1 MICASCGKDK
11 CFWTEMWEMRI
22 HKDAP
27 KRPRCFE
34 CIEKIEQFLEEEEKE
49 VFP

>member
-1 MICASCGKDK
+1 
-11 CFWTEMWEMRI
+11 MWEVRI

-34 CIEKIEQFLEEEEKE
+34 CIEKIEQFLEEEEK
-49 VFP
+49 